1 MFDKRIRHE
10 LDVITSSVVT
20 LIEHLDPVL
29 DELLFSCLL
38 LRVFNIYLKVSF
50 FVPSSLLGQVIYI
63 YLIWVVLILWSVN
76 QALASQHT

>member
-1 MFDKRIRHE
+1 MFDKRIRHQ
-10 LDVITSSVVT
+10 LDVITTSVVT

-50 FVPSSLLGQVIYI
+50 FVLSSLLGQVIDI

-76 QALASQHT
+76 QALTSQRT